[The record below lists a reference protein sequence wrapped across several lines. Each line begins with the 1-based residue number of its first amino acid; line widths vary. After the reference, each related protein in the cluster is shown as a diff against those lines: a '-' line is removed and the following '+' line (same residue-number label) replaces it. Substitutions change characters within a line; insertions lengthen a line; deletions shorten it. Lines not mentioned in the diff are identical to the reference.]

1 MTAKRERALRNAIA
15 SARMEG
21 LSVSRQTEQDCVR
34 YLEGKLDTAALVQE
48 VLNRQRG
55 KQMTAR
61 R

>member
-21 LSVSRQTEQDCVR
+21 LSVSEQTEQDCVR

-55 KQMTAR
+55 KRMTAR

>member
-21 LSVSRQTEQDCVR
+21 LSVSKQTEQDCVR

-48 VLNRQRG
+48 ALNRQRG

>member
-21 LSVSRQTEQDCVR
+21 LPVSKQTERDCVR
-34 YLEGKLDTAALVQE
+34 YLEGKLDTVALVQE

>member
-21 LSVSRQTEQDCVR
+21 LSVSKQTEQDCVR

>member
-21 LSVSRQTEQDCVR
+21 LHVSKQTEQDCVR